1 MIYQQDPNENNDQ
14 EPQFDPFSQFAFE
27 SYQALLKDRI
37 ILLNSE
43 IKKDV
48 IEKVVLPLNTLS
60 QKNNKPVKLLI
71 NSSGGSVEDGQAIV
85 DAILTSKA
93 PVITI
98 AFGKAM
104 SAAFDIFLSGDHRII
119 YPNTVL
125 MCHSG
130 SAKLEV
136 QTLPQINQE
145 ADLHKEYFQR
155 WSKWYASRT
164 KISEKEW
171 HTLLSTG
178 LNRYFFPEEALE
190 KGLTHEIIQIPKKNI
205 KSLSKYKF

>member
-1 MIYQQDPNENNDQ
+1 MKPQDNDKEQ
-14 EPQFDPFSQFAFE
+14 EPEPTFTPWDNFAFE
-27 SYQALLKDRI
+27 SYQALLKDRT
-37 ILLNSE
+37 ILFNDDV
-43 IKKDV
+43 KKDV
-48 IEKVVLPLNTLS
+48 IERIVLPLTTLS
-60 QKNNKPVKLLI
+60 QKNNKPIKLLI
-71 NSSGGSVEDGQAIV
+71 NSNGGSIEDGQAVV
-85 DAILTSKA
+85 DAIITSKA
-93 PVITI
+93 PIITV

-104 SAAFDIFLSGDHRII
+104 SAAFDIFLSGTYRVV

-130 SAKLEV
+130 SAKLEN

-145 ADLHKEYFQR
+145 AKLHEVYFTR

-178 LNRYFFPEEALE
+178 LNRYFFPEEALKE
-190 KGLTHEIIQIPKKNI
+190 GLVHDIIKIPKKNF
-205 KSLSKYKF
+205 KDLSKVKW